1 MLPCVAVTRAKG
13 TTMSQYQQSSVSI
26 PSQAVRLS
34 KPVELDSTLL
44 HLVVGGASDGP
55 TGGWTITAADKGP
68 TGGW

>member
-1 MLPCVAVTRAKG
+1 
-13 TTMSQYQQSSVSI
+13 MSQYQQSSVSI
-26 PSQAVRLS
+26 PAQAVRVS